1 MTKNPWKGVAVA
13 ALAIAFACLVVCGV
27 FILDSRS
34 DEKAENRRLEEAAQ
48 DATDVNYMS
57 CLRGNELRELMILQT
72 ELAYSAGSALDFTAV
87 PSFASLPAET
97 RQFFTDLADISRV
110 AREAAA
116 TNPAHPKNSILTE
129 IRKQLRDCEAEWPAH
144 TPGLVLP
151 HQKEPGT

>member
-1 MTKNPWKGVAVA
+1 MTQGEARRTVPLWQFLVSIGGLSLV
-13 ALAIAFACLVVCGV
+13 FALVVV
-27 FILDSRS
+27 AIVKIDQRDEREDDQKELD
-34 DEKAENRRLEEAAQ
+34 L
-48 DATDVNYMS
+48 NYLS
-57 CLRGNELRELMILQT
+57 CLRGNELRDLMILQT
-72 ELAYSAGSALDFTAV
+72 EMAYSSGAVLDFTAV
-87 PSFASLPAET
+87 PSFSTLPAET